1 MASFVVLKNDEMI
14 FHSLQNI
21 PISALAATFNHAF
34 SDYLVPF
41 HLSEAQL
48 ENKLLSDGVRL
59 ELSAGAFEGD
69 HLIGFILH
77 GFDVVDGRRIL
88 YNAGTGVIPEK
99 RGQKI
104 TARLFEFI
112 LPVLRAEH
120 IKSVQL
126 EVIHGNQP
134 AIKTYQSIGFKVV
147 RQLDCF
153 KGAVEIKNI
162 SNVDIRE
169 LGTYNWPLMR
179 TFWDWQ
185 PSWQNSVTALEN
197 VRNTNIS
204 IGAFDGENL
213 IGYLL
218 YNPVSNRIQQ
228 FAVDSRQR
236 GRGVGRQLFEHIAR
250 LANKDLV
257 LINVDHNATETAAFL
272 LSLGL
277 KPYVSQYEMVMEL

>member
-1 MASFVVLKNDEMI
+1 MTFR
-14 FHSLQNI
+14 SLQNI
-21 PISALAATFNHAF
+21 PISTLAATFNYAF
-34 SDYLVPF
+34 SDYLVPL

-48 ENKLLSDGVRL
+48 ENKIISDGVRL

-77 GFDVVDGRRIL
+77 GFDIVDGRRIL

-112 LPVLRAEH
+112 LPTLRAENV
-120 IKSVQL
+120 KRVQL

-134 AIKTYQSIGFKVV
+134 AIKTYQSIGFEVV
-147 RQLDCF
+147 RELDCF
-153 KGAVEIKNI
+153 KGTVASQNTSGFNI
-162 SNVDIRE
+162 RG
-169 LGTYNWPLMR
+169 LGLYDWPLMR
-179 TFWDWQ
+179 SFWDWQ
-185 PSWQNSVTALEN
+185 PSWQNSVRALEN
-197 VRNTNIS
+197 VKDTNIS

-218 YNPVSNRIQQ
+218 YNPISNRVQQ
-228 FAVDSRQR
+228 FAVDPHYRRR
-236 GRGVGRQLFEHIAR
+236 GAGRALFGHIAQ

-277 KPYVSQYEMVMEL
+277 EPYVSQYEMAIEL